1 MVYVDLIGPYSKS
14 IRQHQT
20 GGAIIKNNFSLTYMA
35 MIDPDTGW
43 FEIFELLM
51 YDIGEFMGGND
62 EYIDK
67 SSTRAIQLFNNTWL
81 SRYPHPRKVIFDNGS
96 DFKQDFTTLLNDF
109 GIEPV
114 LTTTKNP

>member
-67 SSTRAIQLFNNTWL
+67 SYARVSQFFNNICL
-81 SRYPHPRKVIFDNGS
+81 IRYLRPRKVMVEKWI
-96 DFKQDFTTLLNDF
+96 
-109 GIEPV
+109 
-114 LTTTKNP
+114 